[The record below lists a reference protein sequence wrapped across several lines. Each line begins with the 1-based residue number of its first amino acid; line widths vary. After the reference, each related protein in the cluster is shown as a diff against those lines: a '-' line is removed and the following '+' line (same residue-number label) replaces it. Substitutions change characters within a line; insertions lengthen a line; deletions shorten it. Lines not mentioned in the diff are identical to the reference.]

1 MAGGAIGTTLLE
13 VIASAASSDKSAW
26 PKPAERKLI
35 SPQATATIDILKM
48 LLKIQAA
55 EHGVAAKLI
64 ADQDDIERIATE
76 DQPDVLPLK
85 GWRFE
90 VFGSEAQALKAGKI
104 AVGLKNSKITK
115 YNVSDL

>member
-1 MAGGAIGTTLLE
+1 M
-13 VIASAASSDKSAW
+13 
-26 PKPAERKLI
+26 I

-48 LLKIQAA
+48 LLKIQAS
-55 EHGVAAKLI
+55 EHGVAAKLV

-76 DQPDVLPLK
+76 DNPDIAALK

-90 VFGSEAQALKAGKI
+90 VFGREAQALKAGEI